1 MPDVN
6 YSKRLIEWRKSLAL
20 TQVGLAAAIGV
31 SRGYIGD
38 IEAGRSEPSR
48 GFLQKLTERYGV
60 RADWIL
66 YGTGAQ
72 TAESEASTLAQI
84 LTTNN
89 SDAVSA
95 RWAAIY
101 GPNATVAQIREAE
114 GFGYATVADMF
125 ARFEREEAAQVKIDL
140 ADYAIIPL
148 HEAWLSAGPGIAN
161 AGANIVD
168 HLAFRHDWL
177 ARIGVSASHS
187 CLARVSGESMFP
199 TLSPGDMVLLDTSRT
214 DPPVRNRATQDK
226 RRPMIWALLDDGQA
240 RIKRIERLNADT
252 MFLVSDNPDHPPE
265 LRVGPQL
272 AQVQIIGKV
281 IWWGHTATG

>member
-1 MPDVN
+1 MSDVN

-20 TQVGLAAAIGV
+20 TQIGLAAAIGV

-48 GFLQKLTERYGV
+48 GFLQKLTEKYGV

-114 GFGYATVADMF
+114 GFGDATVADMF
-125 ARFEREEAAQVKIDL
+125 ARFEREAAQIAYRGIDFT
-140 ADYAIIPL
+140 IVPL
-148 HEAWLSAGPGIAN
+148 HEAWLSAGAGRAN
-161 AGANIVD
+161 GGANIIQ
-168 HLAFRHDWL
+168 HLAFRSDWL
-177 ARIGVSASHS
+177 MRTAADASRC
-187 CLARVSGESMFP
+187 CLARVAGDSMLP
-199 TLSPGDMVLLDTSRT
+199 TLCPGDMVLIDPAAPPPAVRKRTPKDT
-214 DPPVRNRATQDK
+214 
-226 RRPMIWALLDDGQA
+226 RPAPIWAILDNNEA
-240 RIKRIERLNADT
+240 RVKRIERPADDA
-252 MFLVSDNPDHPPE
+252 LVILSDNPAVMPE
-265 LRVGPQL
+265 WRIGPQ
-272 AQVQIIGKV
+272 AATVQLIGKV
-281 IWWGHTATG
+281 LWWGHTATM